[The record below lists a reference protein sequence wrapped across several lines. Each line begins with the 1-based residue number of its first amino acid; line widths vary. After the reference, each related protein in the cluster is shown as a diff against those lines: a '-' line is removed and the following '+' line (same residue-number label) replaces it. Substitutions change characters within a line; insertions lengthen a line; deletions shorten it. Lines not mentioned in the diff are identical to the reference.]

1 MIIALYSQ
9 YALCFAITCTVCH
22 FFISFSLVSLFHLND
37 NDIVSLPNGCSS
49 SKQLHQYSFE
59 FSTCTFPLMF
69 WYILFNI
76 SVGTCTV
83 HVQYVLYMH
92 WQYSTLE
99 YYFHLIDPKFYWAQ
113 IWSSYIFN
121 NFL

>member
-1 MIIALYSQ
+1 MTLS
-9 YALCFAITCTVCH
+9 VCLMVVVVANNCISIFLNSVHVH
-22 FFISFSLVSLFHLND
+22 FPSCSGIYFLTFLLVH
-37 NDIVSLPNGCSS
+37 
-49 SKQLHQYSFE
+49 
-59 FSTCTFPLMF
+59 
-69 WYILFNI
+69 
-76 SVGTCTV
+76 V

-99 YYFHLIDPKFYWAQ
+99 YYFHLIDSKFYGAQ